1 MKEREWMGWTV
12 VSAFNQQFILSVII
26 ISLGFIFKKMG
37 LLKETDG
44 AIISRLIFNLT
55 LPALIIASFSQLE
68 LESSLIILIIAG
80 FGFGLILAL
89 IGIFV
94 FRKEPAS
101 YKGVLIMMIPGMN
114 IGLFAFPLVEGI
126 WGAEGIKYFGMLDAG
141 NAFIVFGLTY
151 LLGNYYLDRDEPIK
165 FSHAVKKLTN
175 SIPLMVY
182 LIVFVFKILS
192 IPFPNVVVK
201 AASVI
206 SGANMPLSLLLLGL
220 YLSFTFDRR
229 YLSRLIKYLVTR
241 YGASLFI
248 GILIYFFLPVS
259 EMIMMTLLIGLCL
272 PIPLSVIP
280 YAEEF
285 KYDHRFVVM
294 ASNMTILISFTLI
307 WLMINFVF

>member
-1 MKEREWMGWTV
+1 
-12 VSAFNQQFILSVII
+12 
-26 ISLGFIFKKMG
+26 
-37 LLKETDG
+37 
-44 AIISRLIFNLT
+44 
-55 LPALIIASFSQLE
+55 
-68 LESSLIILIIAG
+68 
-80 FGFGLILAL
+80 
-89 IGIFV
+89 
-94 FRKEPAS
+94 
-101 YKGVLIMMIPGMN
+101 
-114 IGLFAFPLVEGI
+114 
-126 WGAEGIKYFGMLDAG
+126 
-141 NAFIVFGLTY
+141 
-151 LLGNYYLDRDEPIK
+151 
-165 FSHAVKKLTN
+165 
-175 SIPLMVY
+175 MVY

-285 KYDHRFVVM
+285 KYDHKFVVM
-294 ASNMTILISFTLI
+294 VSNVTILTSFVLI
-307 WLMINFVF
+307 WLMIIYYFNKTKNNVEKNHFIVQKKVYYMLWLSYKPK